1 MRLIDR
7 PEGPR
12 STRFPF
18 ALPCLP
24 ASVERILQGILVMK
38 SFARAAS
45 VRTFI
50 AQVRTAC

>member
-7 PEGPR
+7 PESPR

-18 ALPCLP
+18 GLPCLL

-38 SFARAAS
+38 SFARVS
-45 VRTFI
+45 LVRTFF
-50 AQVRTAC
+50 AHVRMAC

>member
-12 STRFPF
+12 STWFPF
-18 ALPCLP
+18 GLPCLP

-38 SFARAAS
+38 SFAGVS
-45 VRTFI
+45 LVRTFF
-50 AQVRTAC
+50 AQARMAC